1 MAKALTRRA
10 SLLRLKIERLSLGG
24 EGIAHADGRVIFIP
38 YTAPGDV
45 IEAEITETHARYAR
59 ARLVQVIQASPS
71 RTQPPCSYHFQTSAA
86 QNRIFCGGCSWQHL
100 TYSSQLDAKR
110 QLVQE
115 TLERLGG
122 LRGVAVKPVLGMQD
136 PWRYRNKVQ
145 EPIGWDGRQLIS
157 GFYAQESHDIV
168 PIQDCLVQSS
178 LSVSLINRT
187 RDLLEK
193 FHVRA
198 CDNERH
204 NGWIRH
210 LLVRT
215 TSAPRTAPFPARGDR
230 EGGGEQA
237 LLLFI
242 TRSSDF
248 AHERGILEPLINE
261 FPQLAGIH
269 QNVNP
274 GRTNVILGRQ
284 WRKIYGADFIEEQL
298 GHLRF
303 RLSPGSFFQVNSLQA
318 KVLYD
323 VAAEMAGRGERLL
336 DLYSGVGGI
345 ALWLADRFR
354 EVGGVD
360 EVPSAIENA
369 EANAELNGIEN
380 ARFIAQPVE
389 SFLRGLRRSPGS
401 LCVTLDPPRA
411 GCVPQVIH
419 SLIHLQPDRLVYVS
433 CDPGTL
439 ARDLGLLIKGGYRVQ
454 EVQPV
459 DLFPQT
465 PHIET
470 VVKLTR

>member
-1 MAKALTRRA
+1 MP
-10 SLLRLKIERLSLGG
+10 LRLEIQRLSLGG
-24 EGIAHADGRVIFIP
+24 EGIAHAEGRVIFIP

-59 ARLVQVIQASPS
+59 AQLIKVLQPS
-71 RTQPPCSYHFQTSAA
+71 SDRTQPPCPYHFQLRTPYSAF
-86 QNRIFCGGCSWQHL
+86 RTGLFCGGCSWQHL
-100 TYSSQLDAKR
+100 TYAAQLEAKR
-110 QLVQE
+110 RLVQE

-122 LRGVAVKPVLGMQD
+122 LKGISVKTALGMRD

-145 EPIGWDGRQLIS
+145 EPVGWDGRRLIS

-168 PIQDCLVQSS
+168 PIEDCLVQST

-187 RDLLEK
+187 RVLLEK

-198 CDNERH
+198 YDASRH
-204 NGWIRH
+204 QGWIRH
-210 LLVRT
+210 LWVRT
-215 TSAPRTAPFPARGDR
+215 AGDK
-230 EGGGEQA
+230 A
-237 LLLFI
+237 LLVLV
-242 TRSSDF
+242 TRSPDF
-248 AHERGILEPLINE
+248 AHEAQILEPLIRE

-274 GRTNVILGRQ
+274 ARTNVILGRG
-284 WRKIYGADFIEEQL
+284 WRKIYGADFIEERL
-298 GHLRF
+298 GNLRF

-323 VAAEMAGRGERLL
+323 VAAAMAGRGDRLL
-336 DLYSGVGGI
+336 DLYCGVGGI
-345 ALWLADRFR
+345 ALWLADRFN

-389 SFLRGLRRSPGS
+389 SFLRNLGRSPGP

-411 GCVPQVIH
+411 GCAPQVIRE
-419 SLIHLQPDRLVYVS
+419 LIHLKPDRLVYVS

-439 ARDLGLLIKGGYRVQ
+439 ARDLGLLVKGGYRVQ
-454 EVQPV
+454 DVQPV

-465 PHIET
+465 AHIET